1 MVRLNQCAAI
11 ISRQL
16 LILLFSASSLA
27 SWAYSFG
34 HYRHQAERR
43 PLEEQITFYA
53 RLNPES
59 NEYIARSGI
68 FTHRPDAVATIV
80 FLHGYGRDKFDFAGL
95 ALLITEKLFATTK
108 KEYNTF
114 VFDFRA
120 HGESTAEQHS
130 TLGFDEVNDVYGA
143 IDFLRAQPD
152 VKGKPLIA
160 FALSMGAAT
169 TIEAQ
174 AQYQLFDALWLD
186 TPFSSS
192 EDVIKHGLDSLKFK
206 FFGYEWDVPGRSF
219 LERHAFNPYVQA
231 LLKWIL
237 KIAANFDSSR
247 VETTVK
253 PISPVESVRKITV
266 PTFFVVCKNDEKVPV
281 SAVQRIYE
289 NSHAVYKRLWIA
301 MGRWHCDP
309 VVYRPSMYI
318 DMLNDFIG
326 AIISQR
332 YKREPATGVIEA

>member
-1 MVRLNQCAAI
+1 MMMARGVTLKFRQQLWQVLCLLRTVPCAA
-11 ISRQL
+11 
-16 LILLFSASSLA
+16 
-27 SWAYSFG
+27 YGFG
-34 HYRHQAERR
+34 HYRSQVERR

-53 RLNPES
+53 RLNPQS

-68 FTHRPDAVATIV
+68 FMHRPDAVATIV
-80 FLHGYGRDKFDFAGL
+80 FLHGYGRDKFDFTGL
-95 ALLITEKLFATTK
+95 SLLITEKLFLATK

-114 VFDFRA
+114 IFDFRA
-120 HGESTAEQHS
+120 HGEGIFEQQS

-152 VKGKPLIA
+152 VRGKPIIA

-174 AQYQLFDALWLD
+174 AQHQLFDALWLD

-192 EDVIKHGLDSLKFK
+192 EDVIKQGLDSLKFK
-206 FFGYEWDVPGRSF
+206 FFGYEWDLPGRSF
-219 LERHAFNPYVQA
+219 LERHAFNPYIQA
-231 LLKWIL
+231 ILKWIL
-237 KIAANFDSSR
+237 KVAANFDSSR

-281 SAVQRIYE
+281 SAVKRIYE
-289 NSHAVYKRLWIA
+289 NSHATYKRLWIA
-301 MGRWHCDP
+301 AGRWHCDP
-309 VVYRPSMYI
+309 IVYRTSMYI
-318 DMLNDFIG
+318 EMLNDFIS
-326 AIISQR
+326 AIISRR
-332 YKREPATGVIEA
+332 YQREPASGIIDA